1 MDTLMKKMKENRK
14 MVIIVAV
21 LILVLCASGIY
32 AITRNADTDS
42 TKRAKTTTQSV
53 EKTKKVKQATKEQ
66 KDAEKALEEA
76 KKSGDKEAIEKA
88 EKKLIEAKKE
98 FKEVS
103 NSSKSSSST
112 PSKGGESKPS
122 VTPSKPSEPSTPS
135 TPSKPAKRWIVD
147 KPAWT
152 ETVTKYKTETYYVP
166 TWWIKGYNGNIRI
179 YYDKSKWW
187 YDCENGEDVGSW
199 GNGEDE
205 ARTKQV
211 PYTETINHPEEGH
224 WE

>member
-1 MDTLMKKMKENRK
+1 MEMLIKKMKGNK
-14 MVIIVAV
+14 KVVIIVAV
-21 LILVLCASGIY
+21 LILALLAVGIY

-42 TKRAKTTTQSV
+42 TKRAKTTTHSV
-53 EKTKKVKQATKEQ
+53 EKTKKAKQATKEQ

-76 KKSGDKEAIEKA
+76 KKSGDKEAIGKA

-98 FKEVS
+98 VKEISFTSS
-103 NSSKSSSST
+103 NTSSAQ
-112 PSKGGESKPS
+112 PSK
-122 VTPSKPSEPSTPS
+122 PSKPSEPNSPS
-135 TPSKPAKRWIVD
+135 QPSKPAKRWIVD

-166 TWWIKGYNGNIRI
+166 TWWTYGNGSKKVHYSEAEAYNLYVN
-179 YYDKSKWW
+179 DTS
-187 YDCENGEDVGSW
+187 GEHASW